1 MSQCAGIKA
10 DGGRC
15 RGQAISN
22 SEYCF
27 SHSPEH
33 AEARKQ
39 RASRGGKR
47 GGRGRPQAELTNVK
61 RRLSDLADDVLGGS
75 VDKGVGAVV
84 SQILNVYLR
93 AISVELKV
101 AEQRELIERMDELEA
116 MLGRLNNNGRG
127 YGRV

>member
-1 MSQCAGIKA
+1 MSQCSGITA
-10 DGGRC
+10 AGGRC
-15 RGQAISN
+15 KGQAISN

-47 GGRGRPQAELTNVK
+47 GGRGRPQAELTDVK

-93 AISVELKV
+93 AISVDLKV
-101 AEQRELIERMDELEA
+101 VEQRELIERLDELEA
-116 MLGRLNNNGRG
+116 MQRQNHGRG